1 MNDKPRRKIDVPL
14 IRNEIHG
21 QNKKVCYMNITLS
34 HFLSN
39 ITIRIH
45 NNPLITMYT
54 IRAFI
59 CGRSKDYVFLK
70 ISSFTNSVLIRSNT
84 SNRRKSRVIN
94 WLHYLLNSL
103 SDEEILPG
111 FILTTSFKQTIA
123 NIVQSDSIV
132 FTYNKFLKMQFTTI
146 LIIIM
151 ALSSLTNCRGI
162 VDNILAFA

>member
-21 QNKKVCYMNITLS
+21 QNKKICYMNITLS

-59 CGRSKDYVFLK
+59 CGRRKDYVFLK

-111 FILTTSFKQTIA
+111 FILTNSFKQTIA
-123 NIVQSDSIV
+123 NIVQKDSIV
-132 FTYNKFLKMQFTTI
+132 FRVHISYNKLWKC
-146 LIIIM
+146 
-151 ALSSLTNCRGI
+151 SLLLLWLLFCRY
-162 VDNILAFA
+162 LH

>member
-1 MNDKPRRKIDVPL
+1 
-14 IRNEIHG
+14 
-21 QNKKVCYMNITLS
+21 MNITLS

-59 CGRSKDYVFLK
+59 YGMSKDYVFLK

-111 FILTTSFKQTIA
+111 FILTNSFKQTIA
-123 NIVQSDSIV
+123 NIVQKDSIV
-132 FTYNKFLKMQFTTI
+132 FIHIINFENVVYYSCDYYFVVIFINK
-146 LIIIM
+146 
-151 ALSSLTNCRGI
+151 LSWHYW
-162 VDNILAFA
+162 